1 MDEQQ
6 PRPLPTPPGCRP
18 LPAGQPA
25 SRTPVA
31 RGHRRADS
39 LPFTFPSAPLVKHS
53 SPDQLAKLP
62 RDPAQ
67 WTHGQLLQ
75 WLEFKLTEA
84 SLAKPVVQD
93 VLSWLGQSRPGE
105 HGARV
110 GGLSLD
116 GREFLKGESGAWA
129 FGPPFACLMGLP
141 WAAPARLTSS
151 PALSV

>member
-53 SPDQLAKLP
+53 C
-62 RDPAQ
+62 PAIRR
-67 WTHGQLLQ
+67 
-75 WLEFKLTEA
+75 
-84 SLAKPVVQD
+84 S
-93 VLSWLGQSRPGE
+93 
-105 HGARV
+105 
-110 GGLSLD
+110 
-116 GREFLKGESGAWA
+116 GRTGNSCSGSN
-129 FGPPFACLMGLP
+129 
-141 WAAPARLTSS
+141 SS
-151 PALSV
+151 